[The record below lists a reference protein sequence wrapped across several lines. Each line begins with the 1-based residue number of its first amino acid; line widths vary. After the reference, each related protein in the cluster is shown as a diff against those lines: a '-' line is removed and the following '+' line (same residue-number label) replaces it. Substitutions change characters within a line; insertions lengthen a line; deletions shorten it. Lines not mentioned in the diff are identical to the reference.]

1 MSFRIQ
7 RLLVLLTCFC
17 LLFIAAGC
25 APKTYRAHP
34 EFEMRAKNIKT
45 QGLITP
51 DVKVYELTA
60 GGVQELR
67 DDWCGK
73 GKENVSNAIAEM
85 FKGKPIEIKPLAT
98 DKDIE
103 EEMED
108 IQALYRAVI
117 TSIHLHTYGG
127 PYTFPEK
134 QKNFDYSIGSV
145 DEVLKRYGSDALI
158 FVYGFDEI
166 STSGR
171 KALTAAGILVGAFT
185 GVVITPRAGI
195 TALNIAVVDPSG
207 AILWYNSRGSQGGH
221 DLRDHDSCASLV
233 EDILSDYPP
242 LKK

>member
-1 MSFRIQ
+1 MSFRMHQ
-7 RLLVLLTCFC
+7 FLVLLTCFC
-17 LLFIAAGC
+17 LLSIAVGC
-25 APKTYRAHP
+25 APKTYKAHP
-34 EFEMRAKNIKT
+34 EFEMRAKNIKAH
-45 QGLITP
+45 GLITP
-51 DVKVYELTA
+51 DVKVYEFTA
-60 GGVQELR
+60 GGVKELR
-67 DDWCGK
+67 DDWCVK

-85 FKGKPIEIKPLAT
+85 FKGNPVEIKPLPI

-117 TSIHLHTYGG
+117 TSIHQHSYAG
-127 PYTFPEK
+127 PNTFPEK
-134 QKNFDYSIGSV
+134 QKNFDYSIGSIE
-145 DEVLKRYGSDALI
+145 DILKRYESDALI
-158 FVYGFDEI
+158 FVYGDDEI

-221 DLRDHDSCASLV
+221 DLRDHDSCASLI
-233 EDILSDYPP
+233 ENLISDYPL